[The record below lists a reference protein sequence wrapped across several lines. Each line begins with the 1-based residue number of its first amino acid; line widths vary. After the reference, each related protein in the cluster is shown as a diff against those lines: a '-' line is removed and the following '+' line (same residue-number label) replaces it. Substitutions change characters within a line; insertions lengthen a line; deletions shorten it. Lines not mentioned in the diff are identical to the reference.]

1 MRRVNGAVEYLHK
14 DQLGSV
20 KLITA
25 ADGSLVKTSTYA
37 PFGEAFDEMLSLTRA
52 DETKGNTCERYD
64 ADAGL
69 FSWGNAP
76 PEPFLI
82 PLQPQRAVL
91 RSEVG
96 AVHPTRL
103 ARSNAAGGWVEQ
115 VCVFR
120 E

>member
-1 MRRVNGAVEYLHK
+1 MEYLHK

-25 ADGSLVKTSTYA
+25 ANGSLVKTSTYA
-37 PFGEAFDEMLSLTRA
+37 PFGEAFDEMLSLARA

-96 AVHPTRL
+96 AVHSARL
-103 ARSNAAGGWVEQ
+103 ARSNAVRGGHE
-115 VCVFR
+115 
-120 E
+120 

>member
-1 MRRVNGAVEYLHK
+1 MSSPPQSSIQDLHG
-14 DQLGSV
+14 LGLPFDPSPAPS
-20 KLITA
+20 LTA
-25 ADGSLVKTSTYA
+25 AG
-37 PFGEAFDEMLSLTRA
+37 
-52 DETKGNTCERYD
+52 ETKGNTCERYD

-96 AVHPTRL
+96 AVHPARL
-103 ARSNAAGGWVEQ
+103 ARSNPAGCGAEQ
-115 VCVFR
+115 VRLFS

>member
-1 MRRVNGAVEYLHK
+1 MNGAVE
-14 DQLGSV
+14 
-20 KLITA
+20 
-25 ADGSLVKTSTYA
+25 YA
-37 PFGEAFDEMLSLTRA
+37 PFGEAFDEMLSLTA
-52 DETKGNTCERYD
+52 AGETKGFIGERFD

-103 ARSNAAGGWVEQ
+103 ARSNAARGGHE
-115 VCVFR
+115 
-120 E
+120 